1 MECIVEKNEKSRR
14 DENAAKSNYFFH
26 SPTNMAGSSVVHA
39 WNTLASFFPVPPM
52 LVTFISGT
60 KWELSC
66 RLKDSY
72 HAKFSEAQILSAS
85 V

>member
-1 MECIVEKNEKSRR
+1 MKKAEEMKMQQNQIIFFIVQQTWSTR
-14 DENAAKSNYFFH
+14 
-26 SPTNMAGSSVVHA
+26 SVVYA

-60 KWELSC
+60 KWELSR